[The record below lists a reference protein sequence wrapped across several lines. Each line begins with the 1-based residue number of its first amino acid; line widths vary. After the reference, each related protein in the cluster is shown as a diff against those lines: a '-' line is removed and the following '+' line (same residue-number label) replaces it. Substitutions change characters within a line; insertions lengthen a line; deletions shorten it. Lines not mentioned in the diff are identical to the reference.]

1 MLLFQSASQSKREGS
16 SVRRPVP
23 HHPTLRQRE
32 LVCTRGSVP
41 KKCASFT
48 TRVCARCVESTDS
61 TRANIASP
69 LQNKTNVWASIRWTR
84 TTTEGCCA
92 GLGTSHACPW
102 TERPAGCSRAG
113 STTTDSLVCTW
124 CTPDDFRLHPQ
135 QGSGCKWPSNPIL
148 GPKRMARSC
157 ARPRKLES
165 LDSPTITAHNSRI

>member
-41 KKCASFT
+41 KNAQVSQH
-48 TRVCARCVESTDS
+48 VCARDVSSQQTPHAQTSHHLCRTIPTFGHQVVGLVLQRKVAALG
-61 TRANIASP
+61 RA
-69 LQNKTNVWASIRWTR
+69 RR
-84 TTTEGCCA
+84 THAHGPNA
-92 GLGTSHACPW
+92 QQAAHGLGQQQPT
-102 TERPAGCSRAG
+102 R
-113 STTTDSLVCTW
+113 W
-124 CTPDDFRLHPQ
+124 CTPDDFRPHPQ

-165 LDSPTITAHNSRI
+165 QD